1 MMIMCL
7 LLKEANTLEHRG
19 DGFVLIWN
27 RAERDGAAVC
37 VCVCPCVSAWVKLE
51 EKQHICRGKTKTF

>member
-1 MMIMCL
+1 MIMCL

-27 RAERDGAAVC
+27 RGERDGAAVC
-37 VCVCPCVSAWVKLE
+37 VCVCVLVLV
-51 EKQHICRGKTKTF
+51 RG

>member
-1 MMIMCL
+1 MCVIKYSSRGKVMIMCL

-37 VCVCPCVSAWVKLE
+37 VCVCVLVLV
-51 EKQHICRGKTKTF
+51 RG